1 MFAQIL
7 KDRRNELGIT
17 QQDMAEKLFVTRQT
31 VSNWENGKNFPDI
44 PTLISISEYYS
55 LSLDY
60 MLKGD
65 SEYMKKVEDDYKLIK
80 KKKTERIASYITASS
95 LVLIV
100 LLCLSDLFFK
110 SQLNENILATIV
122 ILICIPLVI
131 SSYILY
137 KSFYKRDDDGPQPLF
152 IPKAYGPRLTINP
165 NHSIGKIIWLG
176 IGLGILTLL
185 FYTIL
190 NI

>member
-7 KDRRNELGIT
+7 KDRRAELGIT

-31 VSNWENGKNFPDI
+31 ISNWENGKNFPDI
-44 PTLISISEYYS
+44 PTLISISENYS

-65 SEYMKKVEDDYKLIK
+65 SAYMKKVEKDYKIIK
-80 KKKTERIASYITASS
+80 KERIASYITAIS
-95 LVLIV
+95 LLLIV
-100 LLCLSDLFFK
+100 LLSLSNIFLK
-110 SQLNENILATIV
+110 KQLYENILATIV
-122 ILICIPLVI
+122 ILISIPLVA

-137 KSFYKRDDDGPQPLF
+137 KSFYKNESNVPQPLF
-152 IPKAYGPRLTINP
+152 IPKAYGLGLTINP
-165 NHSIGKIIWLG
+165 NHPIGKIVWLLIG
-176 IGLGILTLL
+176 IGILGLL
-185 FYTIL
+185 FYSIL